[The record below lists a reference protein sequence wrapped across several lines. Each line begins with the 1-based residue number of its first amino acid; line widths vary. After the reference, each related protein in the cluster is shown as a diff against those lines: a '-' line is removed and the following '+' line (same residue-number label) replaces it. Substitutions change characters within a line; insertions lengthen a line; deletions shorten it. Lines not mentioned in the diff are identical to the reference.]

1 MGLQGAQLSLAELS
15 ALGVK
20 RISLGSALAR
30 AAFGALLRAAREMH
44 DRGTFEFASEAVTF
58 REITAMFEAIQS
70 PQKGAA

>member
-1 MGLQGAQLSLAELS
+1 
-15 ALGVK
+15 
-20 RISLGSALAR
+20 
-30 AAFGALLRAAREMH
+30 MH